1 MATPTVDEFLDGI
14 ARLMKQKD
22 GAQIQDF
29 LHYEPP
35 WPPIYERMV
44 AELRQTYPAAEHY
57 GLERKCFEALP
68 AHEESDGGGSF
79 TSFVSFVAKYFAF
92 IRDVDVSQLL
102 ETHDKLKALLG

>member
-1 MATPTVDEFLDGI
+1 MATPTVDQFLDGI

-44 AELRQTYPAAEHY
+44 AELRQTYAAAEHNE
-57 GLERKCFEALP
+57 LERKCSRALP
-68 AHEESDGGGSF
+68 AHEEGDGGGSF
-79 TSFVSFVAKYFAF
+79 TSFISFVAKYFTF